1 MTKLSKI
8 IFGIWAALAIISFIY
23 AFWLPIIPKIIGIAF
38 GALNVMTL
46 LTLVISYFQGLYYS
60 NKIKKEFG
68 DGLRMQESEETTEE
82 ERRE

>member
-23 AFWLPIIPKIIGIAF
+23 AFWLPIIPKIIGITF

-60 NKIKKEFG
+60 NKFKKKFG
-68 DGLRMQESEETTEE
+68 DELQLQEGEETTEE

>member
-1 MTKLSKI
+1 MTKLGKI

-23 AFWLPIIPKIIGIAF
+23 AFWLPIIPKIIGITF

-60 NKIKKEFG
+60 NKMKNEFE
-68 DGLRMQESEETTEE
+68 DGLRMQESEETSQE
-82 ERRE
+82 ERGE

>member
-23 AFWLPIIPKIIGIAF
+23 AFWLPIIPKIIGITF
-38 GALNVMTL
+38 GALNVMIL

-60 NKIKKEFG
+60 NKIKNEFE
-68 DGLRMQESEETTEE
+68 DGMFMQESEETSQE
-82 ERRE
+82 ERGE